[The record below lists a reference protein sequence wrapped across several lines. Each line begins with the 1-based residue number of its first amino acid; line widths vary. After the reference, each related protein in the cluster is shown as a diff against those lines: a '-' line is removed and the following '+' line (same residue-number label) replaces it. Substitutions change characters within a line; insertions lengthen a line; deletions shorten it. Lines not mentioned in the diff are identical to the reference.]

1 MRNTDLVVSNRLKD
15 KLECFVQKFRKNNSG
30 KIYIYKKQGYVLI
43 VTAAR
48 V

>member
-30 KIYIYKKQGYVLI
+30 KKYIKQGYVLI